1 MKEKL
6 SLIII
11 FFAFFIGN
19 SQEREIE
26 KIYSDC
32 YFNSMPEN
40 GKEVKI
46 IYKTYEKLL
55 ISKGI
60 LADNSGE
67 SYYTLFKKVMSEKFI
82 DSKTNYSL
90 IDSINK
96 LEYSD
101 LIHYNIKCTEKIKS
115 LSEYKKSNTY
125 LLEHRMDSI
134 KEDFSAEKATQIF
147 LKTFNEKDFEID
159 YYKLRVLLLI
169 ERTNS
174 LRKLKGE
181 IPKYSK
187 ERINNSLKINL
198 SKGNIISIN
207 GTETSKIEFKRIIE
221 NYLIENKKESLI
233 NINTSRDAQYGE
245 YIKLI
250 ENLNSVIEQIKNK
263 ISLEFYNKEYKSLTK
278 TEKEKIEK
286 EYSFEIYNN
295 EPE

>member
-1 MKEKL
+1 MKKK
-6 SLIII
+6 SILIIT
-11 FFAFFIGN
+11 FFSFVFGF
-19 SQEREIE
+19 SQNRKIE
-26 KIYSDC
+26 KIYNDC

-40 GKEVKI
+40 GREVKNL
-46 IYKTYEKLL
+46 YKNYETLL
-55 ISKGI
+55 ISKKI
-60 LADNSGE
+60 LKNNSGT
-67 SYYTLFKKVMSEKFI
+67 SYFNLFKKVMSGEFI
-82 DSKTNYSL
+82 DNKTNFSL
-90 IDSINK
+90 IDSINNLK
-96 LEYSD
+96 YSN
-101 LIHYNIKCTEKIKS
+101 LIHFNTKCTEKIKS

-125 LLEHRMDSI
+125 LLEQRMDSI

-198 SKGNIISIN
+198 SKVNIISIN

>member
-1 MKEKL
+1 MKKK
-6 SLIII
+6 SILIIT
-11 FFAFFIGN
+11 FFSFVFGF
-19 SQEREIE
+19 SQNRKIE
-26 KIYSDC
+26 KIYNDC

-40 GKEVKI
+40 GREVKNL
-46 IYKTYEKLL
+46 YKNYETLL
-55 ISKGI
+55 ISKKI
-60 LADNSGE
+60 LKNNSGT
-67 SYYTLFKKVMSEKFI
+67 SYFNLLKKVMSGEFI
-82 DSKTNYSL
+82 DNKTNFSL
-90 IDSINK
+90 IDSINNLK
-96 LEYSD
+96 YSN
-101 LIHYNIKCTEKIKS
+101 LIHFNTKCTEKIKS

-125 LLEHRMDSI
+125 LLEQRMNSI

-286 EYSFEIYNN
+286 EYSFKIYNN

>member
-1 MKEKL
+1 MKKK
-6 SLIII
+6 SILIIT
-11 FFAFFIGN
+11 FFSFVFGF
-19 SQEREIE
+19 SQNRKIE
-26 KIYSDC
+26 KIYNDC

-40 GKEVKI
+40 GREVKNL
-46 IYKTYEKLL
+46 YKNYETLL
-55 ISKGI
+55 ISKKI
-60 LADNSGE
+60 LKNNSGT
-67 SYYTLFKKVMSEKFI
+67 SYFNLFKKVMSGEFI
-82 DSKTNYSL
+82 DNKTNFSL
-90 IDSINK
+90 IDSINNLK
-96 LEYSD
+96 YSN
-101 LIHYNIKCTEKIKS
+101 LIHFNTKCTEKIKS

-125 LLEHRMDSI
+125 LLEQRMDSI
-134 KEDFSAEKATQIF
+134 KQDFSAEKATQIF

-295 EPE
+295 EAE